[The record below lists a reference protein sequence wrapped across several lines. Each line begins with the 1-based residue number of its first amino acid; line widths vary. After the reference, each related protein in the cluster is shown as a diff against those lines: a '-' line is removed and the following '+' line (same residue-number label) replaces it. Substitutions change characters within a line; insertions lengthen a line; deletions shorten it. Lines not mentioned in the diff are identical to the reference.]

1 MKKLLLIIFAF
12 FCINANAQEYKP
24 MFTDGK
30 MWIYSTAII
39 GKELQVLSPSTST
52 AVVCG
57 DTIVGGRTCKKLC
70 YREYDEDA
78 TKKAFAYNWAI
89 YEESGR
95 VYVWDL
101 DVSPESFSLMLDFN
115 MEKGYIT
122 EDGLDKVKY
131 KDVVNVWGEERSR
144 IVFGSKDAKGIPMVW
159 VEGVGSSID
168 SYFTKLFIPT
178 GGIALR
184 YLLECYENGR
194 LIFTRDDFTKNLP
207 TGVAANVAD
216 VPNADTRTFDL
227 SGRRIYSPKSGE
239 IYIKSGEKHIAQ

>member
-12 FCINANAQEYKP
+12 ICLTASAQEYKP

-30 MWIYSTAII
+30 MWIYSTAVI
-39 GKELQVLSPSTST
+39 GKEFQVLSPSTSIV
-52 AVVCG
+52 VVCG

-70 YREYDEDA
+70 YRDYDEDA
-78 TKKAFAYNWAI
+78 TKKASMFDFVV
-89 YEESGR
+89 YEEPGR
-95 VYVWDL
+95 VYVWNL
-101 DVSPESFSLMLDFN
+101 DASLGDFSLMLDFN
-115 MEKGYIT
+115 MEKGDMVK
-122 EDGLDKVKY
+122 DGFKKVKY
-131 KDVVNVWGEERSR
+131 KDVVNAWGEERSR
-144 IVFGSKDAKGIPMVW
+144 IVFGSKDAKGIPMIW

-168 SYFTKLFIPT
+168 SYFTGLVAPT

-216 VPNADTRTFDL
+216 VPNADARTFDL